1 MMASQDYPQRFIS
14 QLNLYYKTQNKLV
27 SLFALLSRLSRET
40 KQQEK
45 KKAKEMDCEL
55 SVDTKQNT
63 GTSRG
68 RDYDDDEKC

>member
-14 QLNLYYKTQNKLV
+14 QLNLYYKTQSKLV

-45 KKAKEMDCEL
+45 KKQKKWIV
-55 SVDTKQNT
+55 S
-63 GTSRG
+63 
-68 RDYDDDEKC
+68 